1 MTKHQIALKMVQY
14 ASEILGLS
22 DIEIHFKPKSFF
34 HYEEVS
40 AIFHDKLYYIIFNE
54 DWLNDALPE
63 EVVVTALHET
73 RHAYQKANIDFPQFF
88 IGKESEQ
95 TISQWK
101 KDFENYNKPYEHNL
115 NEYVSQSIEKDAT
128 EFAWK
133 FISNYINVDKEI
145 S

>member
-1 MTKHQIALKMVQY
+1 MTKHQIAIKMVEY
-14 ASEILGLS
+14 ASKILGLS
-22 DIEIHFKPKSFF
+22 DIEVHFKPKNFF

-54 DWLNDALPE
+54 DWLRDALPE
-63 EVVVTALHET
+63 EIVVTALHET

-95 TISQWK
+95 TISQLK

-133 FISNYINVDKEI
+133 IIKEYSDTKI
-145 S
+145 